1 MSGDALGIA
10 LVTEVFPDDRDGIL
24 LRGHL
29 TEAREHGAQ
38 LVVLPEIPLNAW
50 APATKVP
57 RDEDAEAPGGP
68 RQRRMAEAAAA
79 VGITLVGGAILR
91 DPRTGTRHNTALVYG
106 PDGGLVASYRKV
118 HLPEEEGYWETS
130 HYEPG
135 TDTPQVV
142 DAGLPF
148 SLGLQICSDVNR
160 PSFIQLLA
168 HQGADI
174 ITAPRATPP
183 ESYERWKLVLRA
195 NAVTAGAFVISTNRP
210 RPEGGAAIG
219 GPSIAIAP
227 DGTVLAESTDPVC
240 VVTLERAALEAA
252 RADYPGYLKRFP
264 DLYAKGWGDQAPDST
279 ALSQGSTQPGSTTNR
294 G

>member
-1 MSGDALGIA
+1 MSPDSLGVALA
-10 LVTEVFPDDRDGIL
+10 PEVFHEDRDGIL

-29 TEAREHGAQ
+29 TEAREGGAE
-38 LVVLPEIPLNAW
+38 LALLPEIPLNAW
-50 APATKVP
+50 APATKTA

-79 VGITLVGGAILR
+79 AGITLVGGAIIR
-91 DPRTGTRHNTALVYG
+91 DPATGTRHNTALVYG
-106 PDGGLVASYRKV
+106 PDGSLVASYRKV
-118 HLPEEEGYWETS
+118 YLPEEEGYWETS

-135 TDTPQVV
+135 EDAPRVV

-227 DGTVLAESTDPVC
+227 DGTVLAESTDPVH
-240 VVTLERAALEAA
+240 VVTLKREALQAA
-252 RADYPGYLKRFP
+252 RADYPGYLKRYP
-264 DLYAKGWGDQAPDST
+264 DLYARGWSDQA
-279 ALSQGSTQPGSTTNR
+279 
-294 G
+294 